1 MDKERLYEDIP
12 NIVLKHYDMDVD
24 VRVQGD
30 NVVKAIYTWIIFTPK
45 KISAL
50 TPEPTNFYSQYTYWR
65 ASDTDKLSYEDAYY
79 IRKDDMPLI
88 KYISGEYYLDEFCEK
103 LARKVTEET
112 IEKIKSGEEVTR
124 IPKENRVYPYYPSND
139 F

>member
-1 MDKERLYEDIP
+1 MDKDNLFQDIP

-30 NVVKAIYTWIIFTPK
+30 NVIKAIYTWIIFTPK
-45 KISAL
+45 KINTL
-50 TPEPTNFYSQYTYWR
+50 TPEPTNFYSKYLYWR
-65 ASDTDKLSYEDAYY
+65 ISDTDKLSYEDAYY
-79 IRKDDMPLI
+79 IRKDDMPLL

-103 LARKVTEET
+103 LARKVTKKT
-112 IEKIKSGEEVTR
+112 IEKLKSGKEVTI
-124 IPKENRVYPYYPSND
+124 IPKENRVYPDYPSND